1 MNPALHDIINQ
12 YAFLYEVIR
21 MKNIL
26 FAILCFVTAFVL
38 LIVPNTDTGLMAAD
52 VPEETPVVKTTPEP
66 TLAPSPSLIPWVEPA
81 PTPDPTPPPTTTLN
95 IAAVGDLMCLYGQL
109 TSARKGGEYVF
120 DECFAQVEPILS
132 SADLTIGN
140 FETLVAKSFPYTKAN
155 SYAEKTITPSDGS
168 APYTTT
174 VRVSGNPKLNAP
186 ESYLK
191 AVVACG
197 FDVLV
202 TANNHA
208 YDRGSQG
215 IVETMSK
222 LDEYGM
228 YHTGSYALPEDK
240 VPLVVNKN
248 GINIGVV
255 SYTDISNNKPKSSD
269 AYMLDRYNKELLAA
283 DIEAVKQAGAEFV
296 MVYIH
301 WGNSNTHKVTSRQRK
316 MAQFIA
322 DSGADIIFGSHA
334 HCTQT
339 FDTIETQRG
348 TVPVLYSFGNFL
360 SSMGRTMNKDSVI
373 VNLVLEKNYTDEA
386 VVIKEL
392 TYIPTL
398 CRATNEGDYVVLP
411 ATPEYIETSP
421 YASSLEKSRQRTI
434 NDLGQNVATPK

>member
-1 MNPALHDIINQ
+1 
-12 YAFLYEVIR
+12 
-21 MKNIL
+21 MKNIF
-26 FAILCFVTAFVL
+26 FAILCFVTALIL
-38 LIVPNTDTGLMAAD
+38 LIAPNTDASLMAAD
-52 VPEETPVVKTTPEP
+52 VAEETPVVKATPEP
-66 TLAPSPSLIPWVEPA
+66 VLAPSPSLIPWVEPA

-109 TSARKGGEYVF
+109 TSARKGGEYIF

-140 FETLVAKSFPYTKAN
+140 FETLVAESFPYTKAN
-155 SYAEKTITPSDGS
+155 SYTEKTITPSDGS

-174 VRVSGNPKLNAP
+174 VRVGGNPELNAP

-191 AVVACG
+191 AVVGCG

-215 IVETMSK
+215 IVETMRK

-228 YHTGSYALPEDK
+228 HHTGSYALSEDK
-240 VPLVVNKN
+240 VPLVVSKN
-248 GINIGVV
+248 GINVGVV
-255 SYTDISNNKPKSSD
+255 SYTDISNRKPKNSD
-269 AYMLDRYNKELLAA
+269 AYMLDRYNKERLAA

-301 WGNSNTHKVTSRQRK
+301 WGNSNTHKVTSRQKK

-339 FDTIETQRG
+339 FDTIETQKG
-348 TVPVLYSFGNFL
+348 TVPVIYSLGNFL
-360 SSMGRTMNKDSVI
+360 SSMGRTINKDSVI
-373 VNLVLEKNYTDEA
+373 VNLVLEKNYADGSMT
-386 VVIKEL
+386 IKEL

-398 CRATNEGDYVVLP
+398 CRDTGEGDYVILP
-411 ATPEYIETSP
+411 ATYEYIETSP
-421 YASSLEKSRQRTI
+421 YASSLEKSRRRTI
-434 NDLGQNVATPK
+434 DVLGETVAIPK